1 VIKDGD
7 ISDHK
12 SIENVDFESM
22 KDEHGNLLSHIIV
35 ISDDIRQFHHEV
47 LQSLRSEEK
56 ITVVLLKDTYEK
68 GDDPKYR
75 KTSSDERHL
84 SDIFDKP
91 LNSNKINNQ
100 LKQSLNEQANSKGMI
115 LGHTN
120 SVTLI
125 SPN

>member
-1 VIKDGD
+1 M
-7 ISDHK
+7 
-12 SIENVDFESM
+12 N
-22 KDEHGNLLSHIIV
+22 DEHGNLLSHLIV
-35 ISDDIRQFHHEV
+35 ISDDIWQFHHEV

-56 ITVVLLKDTYEK
+56 VSVVLLKDTYEK

-91 LNSNKINNQ
+91 LNSNKMTNQ
-100 LKQSLNEQANSKGMI
+100 IKQSLNEQVNSKGTM
-115 LGHTN
+115 LGQGSN
-120 SVTLI
+120 VTLI

>member
-1 VIKDGD
+1 MIKDAD

-12 SIENVDFESM
+12 SIEHVDFESL

-68 GDDPKYR
+68 RDDLKYR

-84 SDIFDKP
+84 SEIFDKP
-91 LNSNKINNQ
+91 LNSNKMTNQ
-100 LKQSLNEQANSKGMI
+100 LKLSLNEQENSKGLM

>member
-1 VIKDGD
+1 
-7 ISDHK
+7 
-12 SIENVDFESM
+12 M
-22 KDEHGNLLSHIIV
+22 KDEHGNLLSHLIV
-35 ISDDIRQFHHEV
+35 ISDDIWQFHHEV

-68 GDDPKYR
+68 GDDLKYR

-91 LNSNKINNQ
+91 LNSNKMNNQ
-100 LKQSLNEQANSKGMI
+100 IKQSLNEQVNSKGMM
-115 LGHTN
+115 LGQGS

>member
-1 VIKDGD
+1 MIKDAD

-12 SIENVDFESM
+12 SIEHVDFDSL

-68 GDDPKYR
+68 QDDPKYR

-84 SDIFDKP
+84 SEIFDKP
-91 LNSNKINNQ
+91 LNSNKI
-100 LKQSLNEQANSKGMI
+100 
-115 LGHTN
+115 TN
-120 SVTLI
+120 
-125 SPN
+125 

>member
-1 VIKDGD
+1 
-7 ISDHK
+7 
-12 SIENVDFESM
+12 M

-68 GDDPKYR
+68 RDDLKYR

-84 SDIFDKP
+84 SEIFDKP
-91 LNSNKINNQ
+91 LNSNKITNQ
-100 LKQSLNEQANSKGMI
+100 LKLSLNEQENSKGLM